1 MEKHNVS
8 KILVVDDEPL
18 IVAGVQALLEV
29 NGLESEGASDCD
41 EAEALMGQQ
50 FFPIILSDLR
60 MRNDDDG
67 FRLLEAVKRISPK
80 SRVATMTAYADL
92 ETEKRLRERGSQLV
106 LRKPVPEAELM
117 AALREMLAT
126 VEAAEAETS
135 DEDLET
141 LYTTTLNSLQA
152 ISRGRYGFDTED
164 AKELVQEA
172 WLLYLEKRRGVRTPK
187 AWLSGTIANLC
198 RQEIDRRMKDRS
210 RNVEVPVIEV
220 ERNDDDIIAVH
231 QAMAKL
237 DDKSRLLCRLVGLE
251 QRSYDEVSI
260 AASIPLGSVG
270 PLYMRAK
277 EKLRKAL

>member
-1 MEKHNVS
+1 MS
-8 KILVVDDEPL
+8 KILVVDDEPS

-29 NGLESEGASDCD
+29 NGFESEGASNAD
-41 EAEALMGQQ
+41 EAEALIGEQ

-60 MRNDDDG
+60 MRYDDDG

-117 AALREMLAT
+117 AALRELLAA
-126 VEAAEAETS
+126 VEAAEAQCAE
-135 DEDLET
+135 EDLET

-164 AKELVQEA
+164 AQELVQEA
-172 WLLYLEKRRGVRTPK
+172 WLLFLEKRRDVRTPK
-187 AWLSGTIANLC
+187 SWLSGTIANLC
-198 RQEIDRRMKDRS
+198 RQEIDRRMRDRA
-210 RNVEVPVIEV
+210 RNVEVPIIEV
-220 ERNDDDIIAVH
+220 ARNDDDVIAIH

-237 DDKSRLLCRLVGLE
+237 DDKSRMLCTLVGLE
-251 QRSYDEVSI
+251 QRSYDEVS
-260 AASIPLGSVG
+260 AAAAIPLGSVG